1 MWASRRTAGSAKP
14 AGKAASPPRARTAP
28 TRAAEGAHRPVD
40 VFAALGDATRL
51 ALVDSLCANGVAS
64 TAQLTTA
71 TTISRQAVTKHLRVL
86 AGAGLVSDIRDGRE
100 RLWQLEP
107 RPLADARH
115 ALERIAR
122 QWDDALFRLQR
133 HVEAPERP
141 RGG

>member
-1 MWASRRTAGSAKP
+1 MSASRRTAASAKP
-14 AGKAASPPRARTAP
+14 AGKTPSRPRARPVPARTSAVAHAP
-28 TRAAEGAHRPVD
+28 AD

-122 QWDDALFRLQR
+122 QWDDALFRLKR
-133 HVEAPERP
+133 HVEAPETP